1 MGNWGIATSPHVLLT
16 LNLALIHK
24 LTCLSKTNFGVTVDL
39 TNVVKI
45 GEKRP
50 NIAVR
55 DNENQ
60 LERKALTIWHNMK
73 VTNISTRTPYIR
85 PYSNNNHT
93 QISRSAST
101 FCSVRHF
108 LVALHAAFRQGR
120 LMPVAISFTLVRF
133 TLPSWIVL
141 RIR

>member
-24 LTCLSKTNFGVTVDL
+24 STCLSKPNFGVIVDL
-39 TNVVKI
+39 THVVKI

-50 NIAVR
+50 NIAIR

-60 LERKALTIWHNMK
+60 FNKKTLTIWHNMK
-73 VTNISTRTPYIR
+73 VTNISTRNPYIR

-93 QISRSAST
+93 HISRSASPQCVT
-101 FCSVRHF
+101 V
-108 LVALHAAFRQGR
+108 LVALDAAFRQGR
-120 LMPVAISFTLVRF
+120 LMPVAISFILVRF
-133 TLPSWIVL
+133 TLPSWIAL